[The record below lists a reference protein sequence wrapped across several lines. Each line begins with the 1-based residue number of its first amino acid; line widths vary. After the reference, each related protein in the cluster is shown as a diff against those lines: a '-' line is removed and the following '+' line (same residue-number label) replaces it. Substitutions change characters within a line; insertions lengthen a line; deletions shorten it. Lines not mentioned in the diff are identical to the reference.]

1 MFSLQVL
8 ITHGVSMHQVP
19 AAAFVEGLGR
29 LISSIRQPKQ
39 DAPVAVPA
47 ATSAQAQQA
56 AAVLTPQPIS
66 NTVMQQVEKLPVISA
81 GMLQQQFRQ
90 LQALQQQ
97 GANSAGMPQQSA
109 HPLFAAN
116 VAAAA
121 GRAQAQRP
129 AGIAP
134 RAQPGQQQSRGAPH
148 SSAPS
153 AHRALPQQAA
163 ASAAQPEPPGLP
175 ARQASLPG
183 SAKRQRPHNVQQQ
196 RLQMLAG
203 TPQAPLAQ
211 PVVRSAT
218 RQMPVAPAPTP
229 QQPAGLTGTQQTSK
243 AAAGPAGDAR
253 ALVLEAARERPEV
266 RGVTMERFM
275 RLEQQ
280 EQVQRVWATMQAKAA
295 RVSAQQEGSAGQ
307 QQAPP
312 GPVPAQSTAMQ
323 ASAGALQQLA
333 SSSSSAGAPDAA
345 VLPLRVN
352 CAPEQAAC
360 PAQDSRAPAFEV
372 AKKRAEARGLATDR
386 LLQLERQEQLQKLRG
401 VATDRLL
408 QLERQE
414 QLQKLRVVLRAKAAQ
429 ASAQQGSN
437 AGQPRQLP
445 SCMPVQPMATYIT
458 QQHRTTAGMAGAA
471 AAPMDGNCASAQA
484 PDSAQDSW
492 SPMVGA
498 AEKRAQARGV
508 TLERLVQLEREEQ
521 VQRVRATMQANAA
534 IAAAQQALGPSQA
547 SQASGQQQ
555 YGSMQAGQP
564 RAPPMGCAPAPEQA
578 PNAPAQQH
586 TAGRRPMAGV
596 AAAAAGVA
604 TQKPWQQSNDTSR
617 REQPAAALGD
627 LGHGSASTSGPES
640 CSEGAG
646 SAKAVGGTS
655 RGLRAAQS
663 DCPVGGPAA
672 GMPGMA
678 ADVAVTVHLHLAGTR
693 AADRSISI
701 EKTQVRAKACLT
713 NVNTICTSPCCRLK
727 MPHMDT
733 VHRVRLSRACD
744 VSGIRLHCRRCGRP
758 LQNVARL
765 KMHLSAPTAP

>member
-109 HPLFAAN
+109 HPLLAAN
-116 VAAAA
+116 LAAAA

-148 SSAPS
+148 SSASS

-183 SAKRQRPHNVQQQ
+183 SAKRQRPHSVQQQ
-196 RLQMLAG
+196 RPQMLAG
-203 TPQAPLAQ
+203 MPQAPLVQ
-211 PVVRSAT
+211 PVSSSAT

-229 QQPAGLTGTQQTSK
+229 QQPVGLTGTQQTSK
-243 AAAGPAGDAR
+243 AAARPAGDAR
-253 ALVLEAARERPEV
+253 ALVLEAARERAEV
-266 RGVTMERFM
+266 RGVTIERFM

-307 QQAPP
+307 QRAPP

-323 ASAGALQQLA
+323 ASAGALWQLA
-333 SSSSSAGAPDAA
+333 SSSSSAGARDAA

-360 PAQDSRAPAFEV
+360 PAQDSRAPAVEV
-372 AKKRAEARGLATDR
+372 AKKRAEA
-386 LLQLERQEQLQKLRG
+386 RG

-414 QLQKLRVVLRAKAAQ
+414 QLQKLRVILRAKAAQ
-429 ASAQQGSN
+429 ATAQQGSD

-445 SCMPVQPMATYIT
+445 GCMPVQPMATHIT

-492 SPMVGA
+492 SPMLEA
-498 AEKRAQARGV
+498 AEKRAQARGL
-508 TLERLVQLEREEQ
+508 TPERLVQLEWEEQ
-521 VQRVRATMQANAA
+521 LQRVRATVQANAA
-534 IAAAQQALGPSQA
+534 IAAAQQAIGPSQA

-555 YGSMQAGQP
+555 YGSGQAGQL
-564 RAPPMGCAPAPEQA
+564 RAPPMGSAPAPEQA

-586 TAGRRPMAGV
+586 TAGRRPMAEV
-596 AAAAAGVA
+596 AAAAASVA
-604 TQKPWQQSNDTSR
+604 AQPWQQSDDTSH
-617 REQPAAALGD
+617 REQPAAAFGD
-627 LGHGSASTSGPES
+627 LRHGSASTSGPQS
-640 CSEGAG
+640 CSEGPG
-646 SAKAVGGTS
+646 SAQAVGGTS
-655 RGLRAAQS
+655 RGMRAAQS

-678 ADVAVTVHLHLAGTR
+678 ADVAVTVHLHLASKR
-693 AADRSISI
+693 AADRGIST

-713 NVNTICTSPCCRLK
+713 SVSTICTSPCCRLE
-727 MPHMDT
+727 MHLPHMDT
-733 VHRVRLSRACD
+733 VHHVRLSRACD

-758 LQNVARL
+758 LQNVVRL

>member
-1 MFSLQVL
+1 MFPLQVL

-29 LISSIRQPKQ
+29 LVSSIRQPKQ
-39 DAPVAVPA
+39 DAPVAVQA

-66 NTVMQQVEKLPVISA
+66 KTVMQQVGELPVISA

-90 LQALQQQ
+90 LQVLQQQ
-97 GANSAGMPQQSA
+97 GANSAGKPQQSA
-109 HPLFAAN
+109 HTLLAAN
-116 VAAAA
+116 LAAAA

-134 RAQPGQQQSRGAPH
+134 RAQPGQQQSRGGPH

-183 SAKRQRPHNVQQQ
+183 SAKRQRPQSVQQQ
-196 RLQMLAG
+196 RPQMLAG
-203 TPQAPLAQ
+203 MPRAPLAQ
-211 PVVRSAT
+211 PVSSSAM
-218 RQMPVAPAPTP
+218 RQMPVAAAPTP
-229 QQPAGLTGTQQTSK
+229 QQRADLTGTQQTSK
-243 AAAGPAGDAR
+243 ATARPAEDAR
-253 ALVLEAARERPEV
+253 ALVAEAAKERAEV
-266 RGVTMERFM
+266 RGVTMESFM

-280 EQVQRVWATMQAKAA
+280 EQVQRVRANMQAKAA

-307 QQAPP
+307 QRAPP

-345 VLPLRVN
+345 VLPMRVD

-360 PAQDSRAPAFEV
+360 LAQDSRASAVEV
-372 AKKRAEARGLATDR
+372 AKKRAEARGVTT
-386 LLQLERQEQLQKLRG
+386 E
-401 VATDRLL
+401 RLL

-414 QLQKLRVVLRAKAAQ
+414 QLQKLRVDFRAKAAQ
-429 ASAQQGSN
+429 ASAQQESE
-437 AGQPRQLP
+437 AGQPKQLP
-445 SCMPVQPMATYIT
+445 GCMPVQPMATHLT
-458 QQHRTTAGMAGAA
+458 QQHRSTAGMAGAA
-471 AAPMDGNCASAQA
+471 AAPMDSNCASAQA

-492 SPMVGA
+492 SPMVEA
-498 AEKRAQARGV
+498 AEKRAQAKGV
-508 TLERLVQLEREEQ
+508 TLERLVQLEQEEQ
-521 VQRVRATMQANAA
+521 VQRVRATMQAKAA
-534 IAAAQQALGPSQA
+534 IAAAQQAIGPLQA
-547 SQASGQQQ
+547 SQASGKQQ
-555 YGSMQAGQP
+555 YASGQAGQL
-564 RAPPMGCAPAPEQA
+564 RAPPMGSAPAPEQA

-586 TAGRRPMAGV
+586 TAERRPMTEV
-596 AAAAAGVA
+596 TAAAAGVA
-604 TQKPWQQSNDTSR
+604 TQPWQQSNATSHR
-617 REQPAAALGD
+617 AQPAAAFGD
-627 LGHGSASTSGPES
+627 LRHGSASTSGPQS
-640 CSEGAG
+640 CSEGSG

-663 DCPVGGPAA
+663 DCPVGGPAV

-678 ADVAVTVHLHLAGTR
+678 ADVAVTVHLHLASKR
-693 AADRSISI
+693 AADRGIST

-713 NVNTICTSPCCRLK
+713 NVNTICTSPCCRLR
-727 MPHMDT
+727 MPHIDT
-733 VHRVRLSRACD
+733 VHHVRLSRVCD
-744 VSGIRLHCRRCGRP
+744 VSGIRLHCRRCGWP
-758 LQNVARL
+758 LQNVMRL
-765 KMHLSAPTAP
+765 KMHLSAPTAPKLLCRRRDRLVRSQCE